1 MISWHQCDAAPGDGV
16 LVISEP
22 TCQRESTGCDGS
34 SRIRIMSD
42 LFPAMPISGIRDR
55 R

>member
-1 MISWHQCDAAPGDGV
+1 MISWDQCDAAPGDGA